1 MILLDTNVLSAL
13 MQREADP
20 AVVDWLDAL
29 PSESVWTTSITIF
42 EVRFGL
48 QLLAT
53 GRRRRQLEES
63 FATALHEELEGRV
76 LPFDREAAE
85 AAAAIAAQRRSK
97 GRTIEI
103 RDAEIAGIAAARRAT
118 LATRNTRH
126 FDDLRLALV
135 NPWSPSTRT

>member
-1 MILLDTNVLSAL
+1 VILLDTNVLSAL

-20 AVVDWLDAL
+20 AVVAWLDGL
-29 PSESVWTTSITIF
+29 PSESVWTTSITVF

-53 GRRRRQLEES
+53 GRRRQQLEEA
-63 FATALHEELEGRV
+63 FAQALEEELEGRV
-76 LPFDREAAE
+76 LPFDQVAAE
-85 AAAAIAAQRRSK
+85 AAALIAAERRSE

-103 RDAEIAGIAAARRAT
+103 RDAEIAGIVVARRAT

-126 FDDLRLALV
+126 FEGLALELI
-135 NPWSPSTRT
+135 NPWSP

>member
-20 AVVDWLDAL
+20 AVVVWLDGL
-29 PSESVWTTSITIF
+29 PSESVWTTSITVF

-53 GRRRRQLEES
+53 GRRRQQLEEA
-63 FATALHEELEGRV
+63 FAKALEEELEGRV
-76 LPFDREAAE
+76 LSFDQKSAE
-85 AAAAIAAQRRSK
+85 AAAVIAAKRRSK

-103 RDAEIAGIAAARRAT
+103 RDAEIAGIATARRAT

-126 FDDLRLALV
+126 FEDLRLTLV
-135 NPWSPSTRT
+135 NPWSP

>member
-20 AVVDWLDAL
+20 VVVAWLDGL
-29 PSESVWTTSITIF
+29 PSESIWTTSITVF

-53 GRRRRQLEES
+53 GRRRRQLEEA
-63 FATALHEELEGRV
+63 FAKALEQDLEGRV
-76 LPFDREAAE
+76 LPFDQMAAE
-85 AAAAIAAQRRSK
+85 AAALIAAGRRSE

-103 RDAEIAGIAAARRAT
+103 RDAEIAGIVAARRAT

-126 FDDLRLALV
+126 FERLALKLV
-135 NPWSPSTRT
+135 NPWSS